1 MRRREQTDKT
11 FFEGN
16 VDLPQLAASLN
27 KIFKTVEKDGL
38 GQETFTE
45 LEKEIQTVSSKLGV
59 SKKAAILL
67 GYIVE
72 HSATNGSDDDDLA
85 NYVGCSNIEFIG
97 FRSALEELDN
107 HGVITHIQRG
117 PAHRLCYYVTRE
129 ALKTIEKDAE
139 FIPFPMTG
147 LSADE
152 LFTRFRIFFSD
163 FQKDVIDAER
173 LLANIH
179 QVLKGNPDLEFSKK
193 VLDSPLMTECCD
205 TEERFFFYLCHR
217 MVSFG
222 DNSVPIERLLRFTD
236 YMEDDQLIRRSLSN
250 ERSTLQKSGLVC
262 FGGEDGFQDMDSLA
276 LSDDVITSFFNEV
289 TLERKSEQQHKDL
302 ISSSSIA
309 AKELYYNEK
318 EAEQMERLASL
329 LSPQNFKGV
338 QQRLKDMGMRKG
350 FAVLFSGGAGCGKTA
365 GAYEL
370 ARRTGRDI
378 FAVDMS
384 QLKSKWVGD
393 SEKIVKGVFET
404 YKNMCRK
411 RENAPILLFNEAD
424 AIFSKR
430 IENPEDSVDQMMNA
444 IQNIC
449 LEAIENLDGILIAT
463 TNLAANFCDD
473 AFARRFIF
481 KVEFSTPEAETR
493 AKIWKSMIQDITDDD
508 ACELGKS
515 YTFSGGNIE
524 NIARKAAV
532 GYVLSGEKA
541 SLAELRKYCDEET
554 LSGRSKRARI
564 GF

>member
-67 GYIVE
+67 GNIVE

-163 FQKDVIDAER
+163 FQKDIIDAER
-173 LLANIH
+173 LLENIH

-217 MVSFG
+217 LVSYG
-222 DNSVPIERLLRFTD
+222 DNAVPIERLLSFTD
-236 YMEDDQLIRRSLSN
+236 FMEDDQLIRRTLSN
-250 ERSTLQKSGLVC
+250 ESSTLQKSGLVC
-262 FGGEDGFQDMDSLA
+262 FGGEAGFQDMDSLA
-276 LSDDVITSFFNEV
+276 LSDDVIKSFFNEV
-289 TLERKSEQQHKDL
+289 TLERKSEQQHKNL
-302 ISSSSIA
+302 LSSSSIA

-430 IENPEDSVDQMMNA
+430 IENPDDSVDQMMNA

-449 LEAIENLDGILIAT
+449 LEAIENLEGILIAT
-463 TNLAANFCDD
+463 TNLAANFCDE

-493 AKIWKSMIQDITDDD
+493 SKIWKSMIQDITDDD

-554 LSGRSKRARI
+554 LSGSSKRARI

>member
-27 KIFKTVEKDGL
+27 KIFKTVDKDGL

-72 HSATNGSDDDDLA
+72 HSATSGSDDDDLA

-97 FRSALEELDN
+97 FRSAIEELDN

-129 ALKTIEKDAE
+129 ALKTIEKYAE

-163 FQKDVIDAER
+163 FQKDIIDAER

-193 VLDSPLMTECCD
+193 VLASPLMTECCD

-217 MVSFG
+217 LVSYG
-222 DNSVPIERLLRFTD
+222 DNAVPIERLLSFTD
-236 YMEDDQLIRRSLSN
+236 FMEDDQLIRRSLSN

-276 LSDDVITSFFNEV
+276 LSDDVIKGFFNEV

-430 IENPEDSVDQMMNA
+430 IENPDDSVDQMMNA

-449 LEAIENLDGILIAT
+449 LEAIENLEGILIAT
-463 TNLAANFCDD
+463 TNLAANFCDE

-493 AKIWKSMIQDITDDD
+493 SKIWKSMIQDITDDD

-541 SLAELRKYCDEET
+541 SLADLRKYCDEET
-554 LSGRSKRARI
+554 LSGSSKRARI

>member
-117 PAHRLCYYVTRE
+117 PAHRLCYYVTLE

-163 FQKDVIDAER
+163 FQKDIIDAER

-276 LSDDVITSFFNEV
+276 LSDNVIKSFFNEV

-302 ISSSSIA
+302 ISSGSIA

-430 IENPEDSVDQMMNA
+430 IENPDDSVDQMMNA

-449 LEAIENLDGILIAT
+449 LEAIENLEGIHIAT
-463 TNLAANFCDD
+463 TNLAANFCDE

-493 AKIWKSMIQDITDDD
+493 SKIWKSMIQDITDDD

-554 LSGRSKRARI
+554 LSGSSKRARI

>member
-27 KIFKTVEKDGL
+27 KIFKTVDKDGL

-72 HSATNGSDDDDLA
+72 HSATSGSDDDDLA

-97 FRSALEELDN
+97 FRSSIEELDN

-163 FQKDVIDAER
+163 FLKDIIDAER

-222 DNSVPIERLLRFTD
+222 DNSVPIERLLSFTD

-276 LSDDVITSFFNEV
+276 LSDDVIN
-289 TLERKSEQQHKDL
+289 
-302 ISSSSIA
+302 A
-309 AKELYYNEK
+309 Y
-318 EAEQMERLASL
+318 
-329 LSPQNFKGV
+329 V
-338 QQRLKDMGMRKG
+338 QALGEG
-350 FAVLFSGGAGCGKTA
+350 
-365 GAYEL
+365 
-370 ARRTGRDI
+370 
-378 FAVDMS
+378 
-384 QLKSKWVGD
+384 
-393 SEKIVKGVFET
+393 
-404 YKNMCRK
+404 
-411 RENAPILLFNEAD
+411 
-424 AIFSKR
+424 
-430 IENPEDSVDQMMNA
+430 
-444 IQNIC
+444 
-449 LEAIENLDGILIAT
+449 LDGIIAGKEPAEIPLPKMLPASMYQSFQAAIKQAAT
-463 TNLAANFCDD
+463 PWFRYFLQVNPSTVLGKIACPVLAIGGKKDLQVNSTQHLGLLEGGLHGKGHKIVNLPTLNHLLQHCQKGT
-473 AFARRFIF
+473 I
-481 KVEFSTPEAETR
+481 EEYGEIEETISPEALQ
-493 AKIWKSMIQDITDDD
+493 IMTDWVK
-508 ACELGKS
+508 EQ
-515 YTFSGGNIE
+515 
-524 NIARKAAV
+524 
-532 GYVLSGEKA
+532 
-541 SLAELRKYCDEET
+541 
-554 LSGRSKRARI
+554 
-564 GF
+564 

>member
-1 MRRREQTDKT
+1 
-11 FFEGN
+11 
-16 VDLPQLAASLN
+16 
-27 KIFKTVEKDGL
+27 
-38 GQETFTE
+38 
-45 LEKEIQTVSSKLGV
+45 
-59 SKKAAILL
+59 
-67 GYIVE
+67 
-72 HSATNGSDDDDLA
+72 
-85 NYVGCSNIEFIG
+85 
-97 FRSALEELDN
+97 
-107 HGVITHIQRG
+107 
-117 PAHRLCYYVTRE
+117 
-129 ALKTIEKDAE
+129 
-139 FIPFPMTG
+139 
-147 LSADE
+147 
-152 LFTRFRIFFSD
+152 
-163 FQKDVIDAER
+163 
-173 LLANIH
+173 
-179 QVLKGNPDLEFSKK
+179 
-193 VLDSPLMTECCD
+193 
-205 TEERFFFYLCHR
+205 
-217 MVSFG
+217 
-222 DNSVPIERLLRFTD
+222 
-236 YMEDDQLIRRSLSN
+236 MEDDQLIRRSLSN

-276 LSDDVITSFFNEV
+276 LSDDVIKGFFNEV

-318 EAEQMERLASL
+318 EAEQMDRLASL

-430 IENPEDSVDQMMNA
+430 IENPDDSVDQMMNS

-449 LEAIENLDGILIAT
+449 LEAIENLEGILIAT
-463 TNLAANFCDD
+463 TNLAANFCDE

-493 AKIWKSMIQDITDDD
+493 SKIWKSMIQDITDDD

-554 LSGRSKRARI
+554 LSGSSKRARI